1 MAVRAFWLTRHVLY
15 YQLVHVQ
22 QYSCTHEHCMST
34 LPSPHYLP
42 HTPVRYITNRFIFF
56 LLPPIHRLYEG
67 RLHLTVIK
75 AGSMQ
80 PVQWCPI
87 PLPLPRPR
95 AETPQALITMA
106 FHVSTDEAAKR
117 AVLDMLD
124 WLKVRGR
131 RGRVSMR
138 EGWFG
143 LETEPTGA

>member
-1 MAVRAFWLTRHVLY
+1 M
-15 YQLVHVQ
+15 
-22 QYSCTHEHCMST
+22 
-34 LPSPHYLP
+34 
-42 HTPVRYITNRFIFF
+42 
-56 LLPPIHRLYEG
+56 
-67 RLHLTVIK
+67 IK
-75 AGSMQ
+75 AGSVQ

-131 RGRVSMR
+131 RGRVSIP
-138 EGWFG
+138 EGRFLTHTVLISIWY
-143 LETEPTGA
+143 L